1 MKKRQVKKTLKQ
13 GPGRLPGDDM
23 GVKPSKRQVAKA
35 RILSIA
41 NPTLGIANPT
51 EKQRKKASSQYRRYE
66 KAATIQSK
74 TGGLSGRK
82 PKTTSRAPADGSQ
95 SVVPPGP

>member
-13 GPGRLPGDDM
+13 EPGRLPGDEV

-35 RILSIA
+35 RIL
-41 NPTLGIANPT
+41 GITHPT
-51 EKQRKKASSQYRRYE
+51 EKQRKKVSSQYRRYQ
-66 KAATIQSK
+66 KAATVQSK
-74 TGGLSGRK
+74 ADGLSGGK

-95 SVVPPGP
+95 NAVPPGP